1 MRKMITL
8 IAAAALA
15 ASPFAFAEDQ
25 TTTANPNDV
34 LQTVPG
40 QMADSSTTTTTTTTP
55 GDATPAPEE
64 QPAAAPMKKHHHKH
78 HHHVHH
84 HVHHHHHHHHHTTTT
99 TTTAPSSDT
108 HETHEEANSPSGND
122 MSAPAAH

>member
-8 IAAAALA
+8 VAAAALA

-25 TTTANPNDV
+25 TTTGNPNDV

-40 QMADSSTTTTTTTTP
+40 QMADSTPTPVTTP
-55 GDATPAPEE
+55 GDATAGPEE

-78 HHHVHH
+78 HHHV
-84 HVHHHHHHHHHTTTT
+84 VHHHHHHHHHTTAA
-99 TTTAPSSDT
+99 APSSDT